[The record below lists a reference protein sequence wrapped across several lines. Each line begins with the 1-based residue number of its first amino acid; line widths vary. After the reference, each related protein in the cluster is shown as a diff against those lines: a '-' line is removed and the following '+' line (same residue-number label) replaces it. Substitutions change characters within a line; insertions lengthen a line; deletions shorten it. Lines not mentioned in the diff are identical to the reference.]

1 MQTLLILLKR
11 WLEEEKT
18 HWLCQYGQD
27 VVALRAIATATANWS
42 WVLCY
47 TANWSWV
54 LLQQNCHLDLES
66 IDSLEDILKKLRLPE
81 SGCSPDFRILI
92 TTEPHP
98 IFWIGLLQICR

>member
-27 VVALRAIATATANWS
+27 VMALRAIVTATANWS
-42 WVLCY
+42 WVR
-47 TANWSWV
+47 
-54 LLQQNCHLDLES
+54 LQQNCHLGLES
-66 IDSLEDILKKLRLPE
+66 IDSLEDILMKLRLPE

-98 IFWIGLLQICR
+98 IFWIGLLRICR